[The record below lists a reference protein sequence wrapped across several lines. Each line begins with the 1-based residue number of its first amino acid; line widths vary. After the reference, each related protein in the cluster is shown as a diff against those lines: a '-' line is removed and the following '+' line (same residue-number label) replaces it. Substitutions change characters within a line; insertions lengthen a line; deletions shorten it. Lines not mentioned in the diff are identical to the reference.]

1 MNNAHD
7 TETALPLQPK
17 PTHHADGLRTPG
29 LLGRYPLIGLVMLL
43 LGTILFGALAINLQ
57 THGPLLQTDTQVVNY
72 LHVIALHS
80 SPFVVDIAIFGSYTG
95 EQVIVVIGGVLV
107 VYFLVKRSW
116 PELTMIII
124 GWGGEGAIWLVL
136 ANYFNRTRPPFTTEV
151 WHLMTA
157 PSFPSGHSFAAV
169 LCYGLLAYMIV
180 PKLSSHTWKIIVTA
194 VAILLMIYVGISR
207 VFVGDHYPTDI
218 LAGYALGI
226 AWGGLVYTSVVIIA
240 QRRRKH
246 HETVHPRQEA
256 AKI

>member
-1 MNNAHD
+1 VNNDD

-17 PTHHADGLRTPG
+17 PTHPSGGLHTPG
-29 LLGRYPLIGLVMLL
+29 LLGKWPLIGLIMLL
-43 LGTILFGALAINLQ
+43 LGSILFGALAISLQ
-57 THGPLLQTDTQVVNY
+57 THSPILQMDTQVDND
-72 LHVIALHS
+72 LHVAALHS
-80 SPFVVDIAIFGSYTG
+80 SPFVVDIMILGSYTG
-95 EQVIVVIGGVLV
+95 EQIIVVIAGVLV

-124 GWGGEGAIWLVL
+124 GWGGEGVLWLVL
-136 ANYFNRTRPPFTTEV
+136 ANYFNRHRPSFTTEV

-180 PKLSSHTWKIIVTA
+180 PKLSSRAWKVIVIA
-194 VAILLMIYVGISR
+194 VAILLMLYVGFSR
-207 VFVGDHYPTDI
+207 LFVGDHYPTDI

-226 AWGGLVYTSVVIIA
+226 AWAGLVYTSVEIIV
-240 QRRRKH
+240 QRYHRRR
-246 HETVHPRQEA
+246 EMLHPRQEA